1 LYLCGQTNINEFMN
15 RKSVFL
21 LLLLLLM
28 SVLSLPSDA
37 AKKESRSIV
46 RLKTTLGDIRIALS
60 DLTPI
65 HRDNFLRLVKQGYY
79 DGILFHRVIEGFVIQ
94 AGDPSS
100 RNATNDSLLAN
111 GISEYLLP
119 AEIVFPELFHV
130 RGSVAAAREGDD
142 VNPEFRSS
150 GLQFY
155 IVWGRRL
162 TPGSLK
168 KVISHLNDK
177 GIELDRFMISDYQ
190 MRGGTPHLDGTYT
203 VFGEVIEGLDIVEI
217 IQKCPTDAS
226 DRPLED
232 IVILHAEVESL
243 SKSAYSTT
251 R

>member
-1 LYLCGQTNINEFMN
+1 MN

-65 HRDNFLRLVKQGYY
+65 HRDNFLRLVKQAYY

>member
-1 LYLCGQTNINEFMN
+1 MDKTNINEFMN

-65 HRDNFLRLVKQGYY
+65 HRDNFLRLVEQGYY

-100 RNATNDSLLAN
+100 RNAPNDSLLAN
-111 GISEYLLP
+111 GISEYVLP

-168 KVISHLNDK
+168 KAISHLNDK

-217 IQKCPTDAS
+217 IQKCPTDAN

-243 SKSAYSTT
+243 SKLAYSTT

>member
-1 LYLCGQTNINEFMN
+1 MDKTNINEFMN